1 MLHVRVCR
9 QFALQCFHWA
19 TTHDA
24 SHQQAFVETARAWLK
39 TAERIEKSDETS
51 ASEAIKARLH

>member
-9 QFALQCFHWA
+9 QFALQCFRWA

-39 TAERIEKSDETS
+39 TAERIEKSDESS
-51 ASEAIKARLH
+51 ASKVIKARLH

>member
-9 QFALQCFHWA
+9 QFALQCFRWA
-19 TTHDA
+19 TAHDA

-39 TAERIEKSDETS
+39 TAARIETSDEAS
-51 ASEAIKARLH
+51 ALEAIKARLH